1 MSRSGSLFVGGPQKP
16 TNGATT
22 TSHMKRKLGAIDS
35 VTPQTPI
42 SITRVRVLGGPLY
55 SDFPPIFSRD
65 PPVFPL
71 PLLTRSMLYTH
82 MSPLLFF
89 TPACAYDP
97 TFPSPSPGLEKRPM
111 CRHPSLPSPAPPSP
125 GLENAHHKSSS
136 SRPVPSP
143 HHQWV

>member
-1 MSRSGSLFVGGPQKP
+1 MQNEQEWQPICRGASK
-16 TNGATT
+16 TNEWSYYIT
-22 TSHMKRKLGAIDS
+22 HERKLGAIDS

-89 TPACAYDP
+89 APACAYDP

-111 CRHPSLPSPAPPSP
+111 CRHPPLPSPAPPQ
-125 GLENAHHKSSS
+125 
-136 SRPVPSP
+136 P
-143 HHQWV
+143 HHHRV